1 MLVFLL
7 DVANE
12 DNINLTANAIQ
23 LATTSGLLPP

>member
-1 MLVFLL
+1 MLVFFL

-12 DNINLTANAIQ
+12 DNINLTAIQ